1 MLPGRFTCIIFLSS
15 AFDVER
21 FVKHEQTGHYDI
33 VRDAKSET
41 GRGQSSRSRQ
51 ISFLELEIV
60 TIFFCS
66 WNRILLF
73 FINQKAASF
82 YYAFLLSETIE
93 INEMIAK

>member
-41 GRGQSSRSRQ
+41 GRGQSSRGRQ

-60 TIFFCS
+60 TIFFVPEIES
-66 WNRILLF
+66 
-73 FINQKAASF
+73 SS
-82 YYAFLLSETIE
+82 FLLTKKLLHFT
-93 INEMIAK
+93 MHFC